1 MSKEIYIICELFILL
16 TSTLVTYFFVNR
28 RKSFE
33 SYVATW
39 KKLGTRLIW
48 FLFLV
53 LLAILYC
60 YSLSSNVSKDTIIIN
75 IILLMFFIIL
85 FPILG
90 VIIIGGLYEVFNKKK
105 SKYKLK
111 YPIKLFKEKIENMS
125 IMKFDTLCKIS
136 YIFEIV
142 FIFMLLF
149 TVLSLIL
156 YFYSNIQIANNMI
169 TDDTV
174 CKELL
179 ELINKI
185 DVFYIF
191 TIILAYFFWISDF
204 MFTWFKLRNHINDS
218 DENIDY
224 KASEEK
230 RKHEN
235 KLDRFD
241 RNDIKI

>member
-16 TSTLVTYFFVNR
+16 FSTLVTYFFVNR
-28 RKSFE
+28 RKNFD

-60 YSLSSNVSKDTIIIN
+60 YSLSLNISRNEIIVY
-75 IILLMFFIIL
+75 IILLLLFIAI

-90 VIIIGGLYEVFNKKK
+90 VVIIGVLYEIFNKRE
-105 SKYKLK
+105 SRYNLRH
-111 YPIKLFKEKIENMS
+111 PIKLFKEKVENMS

-136 YIFEIV
+136 YIFEII

-149 TVLSLIL
+149 TVMSLIL
-156 YFYSNIQIANNMI
+156 YFYSNIQIANKVI
-169 TDDTV
+169 KDDIV
-174 CKELL
+174 RNALKN
-179 ELINKI
+179 LIDKI

-191 TIILAYFFWISDF
+191 TIISAYFFWISDF

-218 DENIDY
+218 DENINY
-224 KASEEK
+224 KKFTEK

-235 KLDRFD
+235 MLDRFD
-241 RNDIKI
+241 RSDIKI